1 MCHLA
6 NEKIQMKNT
15 MKALAFAL
23 LASAVTPVAVYAQQ
37 SFLIFGKIQDENGNP
52 IPGVTLT
59 LENQG
64 QKIST
69 ATNGEFTFTTATTFP
84 VQLRAEAIGYK
95 SQLILI
101 DETTWNPKKG
111 IRLMMEEGG
120 RTLDEVL
127 VTGRRNNSYLT
138 NNMELG
144 GKFAGKLK
152 DLPQSVAVLSKEFIE
167 DKQAFTTGALVQDL
181 AGVTEASSYDD
192 VVIRGFKSGY
202 ETGVRLVNGLRS
214 GYGYGNSY
222 YNSPLTINLE
232 NLEVLKGPGASLFGD
247 IVPGGTINMTTKK
260 PLEDFKGHVSFAAG
274 SFETMRTTVD
284 LGGPLDSAKRILYR
298 FNAGYEDT
306 KTFRDVNRQKRMM
319 LAPSFTFKPAAG
331 TTVDID
337 VVYNQFNGY
346 LDRGMGIKE
355 NNFYALPRSFTLS
368 QPSDFYNS
376 KTFSFSGRLAQRLA
390 ENVSLNLS
398 YMKSIYQEDVN
409 EHRTLNTFADA
420 PHNTIMNM
428 RFFDRHGRDYT
439 DNVVGYIKWDLLG
452 DKIDHHIVAGIDF
465 AQYRGDKEN
474 QLREARQQTVDGKV
488 VPLTFDL
495 NNPTYTTHDLTNYV
509 WRTQVAYPF
518 LSPYKTTGKYI
529 QDQIS
534 IADRLKLIVGLRHE
548 HYSSETI
555 DGQNRFHAT
564 QNALLPRFGMTYGIN
579 KQINYF
585 ASYSQGFVPVGAN
598 FIQNY
603 KDYGADKPFEAE
615 RSFQIETGLKTGFFK
630 DQLQMDLSLFQIERR
645 NMLIATGTINDSGLP
660 EYRQSGKALSRGVEL
675 DVRGQLTKEFQVMAN
690 YTFNHTEV
698 KASSV
703 ASEVGQALP
712 GAPKNMASAWLKYVF
727 SNTSLKGLG
736 FGAGVYYVDSKRMDN
751 SIGKDSEGNALW
763 GQWPSYTTVNAA
775 AYYHIGAMKMALN
788 LNNVFDKY
796 YFLGGFDYTRAFA
809 GAPRNIMVSIGYSF

>member
-1 MCHLA
+1 
-6 NEKIQMKNT
+6 MKNR

-23 LASAVTPVAVYAQQ
+23 LTSIAIPVAVYAQQ
-37 SFLIFGKIQDENGNP
+37 GVTIFGKIQDENGNP
-52 IPGVTLT
+52 ISGVTLT
-59 LENQG
+59 LGNQ
-64 QKIST
+64 QQQT
-69 ATNGEFTFTTATTFP
+69 RTMDNGEFSFPAITAFP
-84 VQLRAEAIGYK
+84 VQLKVFAIGYK
-95 SQLILI
+95 SLII
-101 DETTWNPKKG
+101 DLDTQTWNPKKG
-111 IRLMMEEGG
+111 LRLQLEVGDSA
-120 RTLDEVL
+120 LDEVL

-232 NLEVLKGPGASLFGD
+232 NIEVLKGPGASLFGD
-247 IVPGGTINMTTKK
+247 VVPGGTINMTTKK
-260 PLEDFKGHVSFAAG
+260 PLEDFKGQVNFSAG

-306 KTFRDVNRQKRMM
+306 KTFRDVNRQKRIM
-319 LAPSFTFKPAAG
+319 LAPSFTFKPADG
-331 TTVDID
+331 TTVDVD
-337 VVYNQFNGY
+337 MVYNQFNGY

-376 KTFSFSGRLAQRLA
+376 KTFSLSGRLSQKLA
-390 ENVSLNLS
+390 EHVSLNLS

-439 DNVVGYIKWDLLG
+439 DNIVGYVKWDILG
-452 DKIDHHIVAGIDF
+452 DKIDHHIVAGVDF
-465 AQYRGDKEN
+465 AQYCGDKEN
-474 QLREARQQTVDGKV
+474 QLREARQQTVDGEV

-534 IADRLKLIVGLRHE
+534 IADRLKLILGLRHE

-555 DGQNRFHAT
+555 DGTDRFHAT
-564 QNALLPRFGMTYGIN
+564 QNALLPRIGMTYAVS

-603 KDYGADKPFEAE
+603 KDYGADKPFDAE
-615 RSFQIETGLKTGFFK
+615 RSFQVETGVKTGFFG
-630 DQLQMDLSLFQIERR
+630 DQLQLDLSLFRIERQ

-660 EYRQSGKALSRGVEL
+660 EYRQSGKALSQGVEL
-675 DVRGQLTKEFQVMAN
+675 DIRGQLTKEFQIMAN
-690 YTFNHTEV
+690 YTFNNTEI
-698 KASSV
+698 KSSSV
-703 ASEVGQALP
+703 PSEVGQMLP

-727 SNTSLKGLG
+727 SSTALKGLG
-736 FGAGVYYVDSKRMDN
+736 FGAGIYYVDSKRMDN

-763 GQWPSYTTVNAA
+763 GQWPSYSTVNAA

-809 GAPRNIMVSIGYSF
+809 GAPRNIMATIGYSF

>member
-1 MCHLA
+1 
-6 NEKIQMKNT
+6 MKNNV

-23 LASAVTPVAVYAQQ
+23 LTSASVPGAVYAQQ
-37 SFLIFGKIQDENGNP
+37 GVALFGKIQDENGNP
-52 IPGVTLT
+52 ISGVTLT
-59 LENQG
+59 LADRQQQTSSNAQ
-64 QKIST
+64 
-69 ATNGEFTFTTATTFP
+69 GEFSFTGITSFP
-84 VQLRAEAIGYK
+84 VQLRAAAIGYK
-95 SQLILI
+95 PVLL
-101 DETTWNPKKG
+101 DLNTANWNAKKG
-111 IRLMMEEGG
+111 VRLLMVAGDN
-120 RTLDEVL
+120 TLDEVL

-232 NLEVLKGPGASLFGD
+232 NIEVLKGPGASLFGD

-260 PLEDFKGHVSFAAG
+260 PLEDFKGHVNFAGG

-319 LAPSFTFKPAAG
+319 IAPSFTFKPAEG
-331 TTVDID
+331 TVVDID
-337 VVYNQFNGY
+337 MVYNEFNGY

-376 KTFSFSGRLAQRLA
+376 KTFSLSARLSQRLA
-390 ENVSLNLS
+390 EHVSLNLS

-409 EHRTLNTFADA
+409 EHRTMNTFADA

-439 DNVVGYIKWDLLG
+439 DNVVGYVKWDLLG
-452 DKIDHHIVAGIDF
+452 DRVDHHLVAGIDF

-474 QLREARQQTVDGKV
+474 QLREARQQTLDGKV

-509 WRTQVAYPF
+509 WRTGVAYPF

-529 QDQIS
+529 QDQFS
-534 IADRLKLIVGLRHE
+534 IDDRLKLIVGLRHE
-548 HYSSETI
+548 HYSSETL

-564 QNALLPRFGMTYGIN
+564 QNALLPRFGVTYGIN

-603 KDYGADKPFEAE
+603 KDYGADKPFDAE
-615 RSFQIETGLKTGFFK
+615 RSFQVETGVKTGFFK
-630 DQLQMDLSLFQIERR
+630 EQLQVDLSLFRIERR
-645 NMLIATGTINDSGLP
+645 NMLIATGAINDSGLP
-660 EYRQSGKALSRGVEL
+660 EYRQSGKALSQGVEL
-675 DVRGQLTKEFQVMAN
+675 DVRGQLTREFQVMAN
-690 YTFNHTEV
+690 YTYNDTEV
-698 KASSV
+698 KSSSV
-703 ASEVGQALP
+703 PSEIGQSLP
-712 GAPKNMASAWLKYVF
+712 GAPKNMASTWLKYVF
-727 SNTSLKGLG
+727 SNSTLKGLG
-736 FGAGVYYVDSKRMDN
+736 FGAGVYYVDRKRMDN
-751 SIGKDSEGNALW
+751 SIGKDSDGNALW

-775 AYYHIGAMKMALN
+775 AYYHIGAMKMAVN

-809 GAPRNIMVSIGYSF
+809 GAPRNIMVSVGYSF